1 MTMEQ
6 DSSSHAV
13 SVEEALAW
21 VAEMFEEPREN
32 IQAAT
37 ARNDIPAWDS
47 LGQLVLMA
55 QLDERFGIRLTES
68 ELPALTSVQ
77 DILDV
82 LHRHGHLSGN
92 SVRTSA

>member
-6 DSSSHAV
+6 DNSSRAV
-13 SVEEALAW
+13 SLEEALAW
-21 VAEMFEEPREN
+21 VAEMFEEPRGN
-32 IQAAT
+32 IQPT
-37 ARNDIPAWDS
+37 TPRGDIPAWDS

-68 ELPALTSVQ
+68 ELPALGSVQ

-82 LHRHGHLSGN
+82 LQRHGRLSSD

>member
-1 MTMEQ
+1 MNMEQ
-6 DSSSHAV
+6 DGSPSAV
-13 SVEEALAW
+13 SVDEALAW

-32 IQAAT
+32 IQATTPRA
-37 ARNDIPAWDS
+37 DIPAWDS

-82 LHRHGHLSGN
+82 LHRHGCLSSS